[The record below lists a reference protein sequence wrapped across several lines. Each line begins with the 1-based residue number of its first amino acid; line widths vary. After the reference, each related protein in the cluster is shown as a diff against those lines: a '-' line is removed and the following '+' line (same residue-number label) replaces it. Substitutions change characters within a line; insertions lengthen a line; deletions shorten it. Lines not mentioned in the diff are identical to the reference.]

1 MRNPTEQLYSVL
13 ESRYE
18 VILEPVNGVWAAEV
32 WLVYKTGRNL
42 LARFDSVDEQEA
54 RDAAYGFLMERPR

>member
-1 MRNPTEQLYSVL
+1 MNPTERLYAVL

-18 VILEPVNGVWAAEV
+18 AELTRHGDIWEAQV

-42 LARFDSVDEQEA
+42 LATFTDVDEQTA
-54 RDAAYGFLMERPR
+54 RDAAYRFLMERPR